1 MSWAEEEFEKV
12 DLGDKRL
19 NQRLVKLCDS
29 FSEAPESPMNQAC
42 QDWSETKSAYR
53 FFRNETVDAGQIMA
67 AHRDKTA
74 IRAANHKT
82 ILAIQDTSYL
92 IYTNHPKKKGL
103 GEISMKKGKNIEN
116 IYSRGL
122 VMHTCFAITTQGTPL
137 GLLNQKIFAREPR
150 PEHERRSKGGN
161 QDRIAVE
168 QKESYRWIE
177 ALEAT
182 REIAGETQIVTVC
195 DRECDFYDFFKA
207 ANKNGSTVLVR
218 ASQNRIINRKSRYSE
233 KEIEKLWDHLAS
245 QRGIGSYEVEVSAV
259 TKSKHSQGRI
269 ARTALMEIKIADFKM
284 NPPRNHPKH
293 GKEALEDLHLYAVHA
308 LEKNPPE
315 GEEPVEW
322 MLITNQPVENLDA
335 AIEQVRWYSLRWR
348 IEMFFKVLKSG
359 FRVEA
364 CRLGTA
370 DRLIRYLMLMSIV
383 AWRLFMITLIART
396 NPSEPCSQFLSKVE
410 WTVLTI
416 KSSRA
421 TAAPTLAPTIA
432 DAVILIA
439 KLGGYLARKCDG
451 PPGTLA
457 LWRGWKRLTDLTEGW
472 SMANQCDT
480 CG

>member
-1 MSWAEEEFEKV
+1 MNWAEDEFENL

-29 FSEAPESPMNQAC
+29 FSQAPESPINQAC
-42 QDWSETKSAYR
+42 QDWHETKSAYR
-53 FFRNETVDAGQIMA
+53 FFQNENVDVGQIMT

-74 IRAANHKT
+74 LRAATHKT
-82 ILAIQDTSYL
+82 ILAIQDTSYF
-92 IYTNHPKKKGL
+92 IYTNHPKTKGL
-103 GEISMKKGKNIEN
+103 GEISMKEGKHRET

-137 GLLNQKIFAREPR
+137 GLFDQKIFARESR
-150 PEHERRSKGGN
+150 PDHERRCKGGN

-177 ALEAT
+177 TLET
-182 REIAGETQIVTVC
+182 TSKIAGETRIVTVC

-207 ANKNGSTVLVR
+207 ASKNGSTVLVR
-218 ASQNRIINRKSRYSE
+218 AAQNRIINRKSRYSE
-233 KEIEKLWDHLAS
+233 KKIEKLWGLLAS
-245 QRGIGSYEVEVSAV
+245 KKVIGSYDVEVSAV
-259 TKSKHSQGRI
+259 AKSKHCKGRT
-269 ARTALMEIKIADFKM
+269 ARTAHMEIKLADFKM

-293 GKEALEDLHLYAVHA
+293 KIEALGDLHLYAVHA

-322 MLITNQPVENLDA
+322 MLITNQHVKNLAA
-335 AIEQVRWYSLRWR
+335 AIEQMRWYALRWR

-370 DRLIRYLMLMSIV
+370 DRLIRYLMLMSII
-383 AWRLFMITLIART
+383 AWRLFMITLMARA
-396 NPSEPCSQFLSKVE
+396 NPSRPCSEFLSKPE

-416 KSSRA
+416 KASRA
-421 TAAPTLAPTIA
+421 RTVAPSIA
-432 DAVILIA
+432 DAIVLIA
-439 KLGGYLARKCDG
+439 KLGGYLARKSDG

-457 LWRGWKRLTDLTEGW
+457 LWRGFKRLTDLTEGW
-472 SMANQCDT
+472 SMANQL
-480 CG
+480 

>member
-1 MSWAEEEFEKV
+1 MNWAENEFEKV

-19 NQRLVKLCDS
+19 NQRLIKLCDS
-29 FSEAPESPMNQAC
+29 FSQAPESPINQAC
-42 QDWSETKSAYR
+42 QDWNETKSAYR
-53 FFRNETVDAGQIMA
+53 FFQNDNVDAGQIMA
-67 AHRDKTA
+67 AHREKTA
-74 IRAANHKT
+74 LRAANHKT
-82 ILAIQDTSYL
+82 ILAIQDTSYF
-92 IYTNHPKKKGL
+92 IYTNHPKTKGL
-103 GEISMKKGKNIEN
+103 GEISMKKAKNRET

-137 GLLNQKIFAREPR
+137 GLLDQKIFARESR
-150 PEHERRSKGGN
+150 PDHERRCKGGN

-177 ALEAT
+177 TLEASSK
-182 REIAGETQIVTVC
+182 IAGESRIVTVC

-218 ASQNRIINRKSRYSE
+218 AAQNRIINRKSRYSE
-233 KEIEKLWDHLAS
+233 KEIEKLWDLLAS
-245 QRGIGSYEVEVSAV
+245 KTVIGSYDVEVSAV
-259 TKSKHSQGRI
+259 AKSKHCKERT
-269 ARTALMEIKIADFKM
+269 ARTAHMEIKYVDFKM

-293 GKEALEDLHLYAVHA
+293 KLEVLSDLHLYGVHA
-308 LEKNPPE
+308 LEKNPPD

-322 MLITNQPVENLDA
+322 MLLTNQPVGNLDE
-335 AIEQVRWYSLRWR
+335 AIEQVRWYALRWR

-370 DRLIRYLMLMSIV
+370 DRLIRYLMLMSII

-396 NPSEPCSQFLSKVE
+396 DPCQSCSGFLSKPE

-416 KSSRA
+416 KASRS
-421 TAAPTLAPTIA
+421 TAPPTVAPTIA
-432 DAVILIA
+432 DAIVLIA
-439 KLGGYLARKCDG
+439 KLGGYLARKSDG

-457 LWRGWKRLTDLTEGW
+457 LWRGFKRLTDLTEGW
-472 SMANQCDT
+472 SMANQL
-480 CG
+480 